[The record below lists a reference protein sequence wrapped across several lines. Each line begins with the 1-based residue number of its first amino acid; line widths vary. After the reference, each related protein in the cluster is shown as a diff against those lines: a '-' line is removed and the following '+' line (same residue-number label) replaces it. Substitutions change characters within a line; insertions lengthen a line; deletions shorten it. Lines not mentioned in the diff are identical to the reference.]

1 LVARKLGVPVAGVIY
16 TNLKR
21 LPDTRVSGKL
31 VTVYYFT
38 RETNPQRRA
47 AEEAE
52 WVRHFGIDKVC
63 TVSAGGTA
71 AEEIYSAPAELALED
86 GELIKARTNGTRTIQ
101 EFLPQASEIL
111 TANADTLKALA
122 TRLIENGKRVLDQVT
137 SKLVLPQ
144 FELVIAKDEIDSIC
158 ARR

>member
-1 LVARKLGVPVAGVIY
+1 MPVAGVIY

-38 RETNPQRRA
+38 RETSPVRRA
-47 AEEAE
+47 AEETE

-63 TVSAGGTA
+63 TATAGGTV
-71 AEEIYSAPAELALED
+71 AEEMYSGPAELALED
-86 GELIKARTNGTRTIQ
+86 GELIQSRTNGTRTIQ

-111 TANADTLKALA
+111 TANAETLKALA
-122 TRLIENGKRVLDQVT
+122 TRLIENGQRVLDQVK

-144 FELVIAKDEIDSIC
+144 FELVITRDEIDTIS
-158 ARR
+158 R